1 MASISL
7 NLDSRGKKQTG
18 AVRLRI
24 SHNGTN
30 SFVPTGVKVEPEYF
44 DGSNMRQPISL
55 KAMSAKEKNGQITNI
70 IRKYDDTMLRIS
82 LDENIHLE
90 EMTAND
96 IRAYIIGEDAPVHV
110 HVSVK
115 APKRG
120 GREDFTAWFDNYSL
134 TKKERVQSDMSY
146 VGRLLAEYC
155 KERGMDRL
163 WFADITYEL
172 LKDIEAW
179 LDKTGRK
186 DATRVKV
193 MSYIRSAWNEAERRE
208 MVEYGKSPFRFYK
221 IKPVPVK
228 EEIETISVDALRK
241 LTYLELDEGTE
252 LARARDMI
260 LLSFLLCGPNL
271 IDLYHFAPM
280 DGDEIVYTRHK
291 NEERGMRPVHIYIE
305 PEIRLMLDMYKGSEH
320 LLYLQDRYPKYKT
333 YQRNHNRA
341 CAQLSKMVGEKVNME
356 RLRRSWQTIAGELE
370 VPDRVQNKST
380 GHVDN
385 SVKNKYY
392 EKYDWSR
399 TRKYNRMVID
409 YVLYDKR

>member
-7 NLDSRGKKQTG
+7 NLDSRGKKQTS

-30 SFVPTGVKVEPEYF
+30 SFLPTGVKVEPEYF
-44 DGSNMRQPISL
+44 DGTNMRQPIST

-90 EMTAND
+90 ELTAND
-96 IRAYIIGEDAPVHV
+96 IRAYIIGECAPVHV

-120 GREDFTAWFDNYSL
+120 GREDFSTWFDTYSQ
-134 TKKERVQSDMSY
+134 TKKERVQSDMQY
-146 VGRLLAEYC
+146 VGRLIAEYC
-155 KERGMDRL
+155 KDSGRDRL
-163 WFADITYEL
+163 WFDDLCYEL

-179 LDKTGRK
+179 LDRTNRG

-193 MSYIRSAWNEAERRE
+193 MSYIRSAWNEAERME

-221 IKPVPVK
+221 IRPVPVK
-228 EEIETISVDALRK
+228 EEIETISVDALRR
-241 LTYLELDEGTE
+241 LTRLELTEGTE
-252 LARARDMI
+252 LARARDMM
-260 LLSFLLCGPNL
+260 LLSFLLCGPDL
-271 IDLYHFAPM
+271 IDLYHFEPQ
-280 DGDEIVYTRHK
+280 DGEEIVYIRHK
-291 NEERGMRPVHIYIE
+291 NEEKGMRPVHVYIE
-305 PEIRLMLDMYKGSEH
+305 PEIRIMLDMYHGERH
-320 LLYLQDRYPKYKT
+320 LLNLQDRYPNYKT

-341 CAQLSKMVGEKVNME
+341 CARLSDMVGEKVNME
-356 RLRRSWQTIAGELE
+356 RIRRSWATIAGELE
-370 VPDRVQNKST
+370 VPERVQNKST
-380 GHVDN
+380 GHVD
-385 SVKNKYY
+385 STIKNKHY

-399 TRKYNRMVID
+399 TRKYNRLVMD
-409 YVLYDKR
+409 YVLYGE